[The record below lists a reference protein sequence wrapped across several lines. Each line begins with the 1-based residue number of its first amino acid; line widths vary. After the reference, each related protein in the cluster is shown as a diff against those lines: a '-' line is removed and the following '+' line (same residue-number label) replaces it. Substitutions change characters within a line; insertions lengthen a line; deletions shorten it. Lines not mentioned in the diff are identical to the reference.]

1 MNKADLQALNDVAW
15 AEVTHAYGPGR
26 PTTLLTTKF
35 FRSKVATGNIRLNFR
50 IGKALSLSGY
60 KPCRKVLIIV
70 KAHPTTLTVVQVFL
84 KEISP
89 KNIKSQQ
96 TSLDLAIDGHGNRI
110 YEKNARYIYIRR
122 EPNVDPIQKRLFR
135 RK

>member
-1 MNKADLQALNDVAW
+1 MNKADLQTLNDVAW
-15 AEVTHAYGPGR
+15 AELHTRTGPEGQQHCLQQNSSGR
-26 PTTLLTTKF
+26 KLLQAI
-35 FRSKVATGNIRLNFR
+35 SALNFR